1 MVGETGFEPA
11 TFCSQSRHSTRLSY
25 SLSIEYIYFCLINSQ
40 TVKAMQ
46 IVKKLKKISLSK
58 SFFPFWRYQFL
69 IKSLNKKI
77 KPYKINR
84 EILGV
89 GDVVFALCFSPEEK
103 KFYLIKQFRPFYYVR
118 KEKYKFELVG
128 GLVDEGET
136 LTQALKREIKEEIGV
151 KTIKLKKLTK
161 YCPVPG
167 YSDEIVHV
175 YYAEVEKIKDSHLY
189 NKFENE
195 EIKVSKLTLNQIKKI
210 NSSEQIQNVL
220 TKVSIYEYLIKLK
233 RVNIVNY
240 FIFF

>member
-1 MVGETGFEPA
+1 
-11 TFCSQSRHSTRLSY
+11 
-25 SLSIEYIYFCLINSQ
+25 
-40 TVKAMQ
+40 MQ
-46 IVKKLKKISLSK
+46 IVKKIKKISLSK

-69 IKSLNKKI
+69 IKSLDKKI

-89 GDVVFALCFSPEEK
+89 GDVVFALCYSPEEK

-136 LTQALKREIKEEIGV
+136 LTKALKREIKEEIGV
-151 KTIKLKKLTK
+151 KTLKLKKLTK

-167 YSDEIVHV
+167 YSDEIVYV

-220 TKVSIYEYLIKLK
+220 TKVSIYEYLNKIKK
-233 RVNIVNY
+233 S
-240 FIFF
+240 

>member
-1 MVGETGFEPA
+1 
-11 TFCSQSRHSTRLSY
+11 
-25 SLSIEYIYFCLINSQ
+25 
-40 TVKAMQ
+40 MQ
-46 IVKKLKKISLSK
+46 IVKKIKKISLSK

-89 GDVVFALCFSPEEK
+89 GDVVFALCYSPEEK
-103 KFYLIKQFRPFYYVR
+103 KYYLIKQFRPFYYVR
-118 KEKYKFELVG
+118 KVKYKFELVG

-136 LTQALKREIKEEIGV
+136 LIQALKREIKEEIGV
-151 KTIKLKKLTK
+151 KTLKLKKLTK

-220 TKVSIYEYLIKLK
+220 TKVSIYEYLNKIKK
-233 RVNIVNY
+233 S
-240 FIFF
+240 

>member
-1 MVGETGFEPA
+1 
-11 TFCSQSRHSTRLSY
+11 
-25 SLSIEYIYFCLINSQ
+25 
-40 TVKAMQ
+40 MQ

-89 GDVVFALCFSPEEK
+89 GDVVFALCYSPEEK

-128 GLVDEGET
+128 GLVDKGES
-136 LTQALKREIKEEIGV
+136 LIQALKREIMEEIGAQTL
-151 KTIKLKKLTK
+151 KIKKLTK

-175 YYAEVEKIKDSHLY
+175 YYAEVKKIKNSHLY

-195 EIKVSKLTLNQIKKI
+195 EIKISKLNLDQLKRI

-220 TKVSIYEYLIKLK
+220 TKVSIYEYLNKIKK
-233 RVNIVNY
+233 S
-240 FIFF
+240 

>member
-1 MVGETGFEPA
+1 
-11 TFCSQSRHSTRLSY
+11 
-25 SLSIEYIYFCLINSQ
+25 
-40 TVKAMQ
+40 MQ
-46 IVKKLKKISLSK
+46 IVKKVKKISLTK

-89 GDVVFALCFSPEEK
+89 GDVVFALCYSPEEK

-136 LTQALKREIKEEIGV
+136 LTKALKREIKEEIGV
-151 KTIKLKKLTK
+151 KTLKLKKLTK

-220 TKVSIYEYLIKLK
+220 TKVSIYEYLNKIKK
-233 RVNIVNY
+233 S
-240 FIFF
+240 

>member
-1 MVGETGFEPA
+1 
-11 TFCSQSRHSTRLSY
+11 
-25 SLSIEYIYFCLINSQ
+25 
-40 TVKAMQ
+40 MQ
-46 IVKKLKKISLSK
+46 IVKKIKKISLTK

-84 EILGV
+84 EILEV
-89 GDVVFALCFSPEEK
+89 GDVVFALCYSPEEK

-128 GLVDEGET
+128 GLVEKGET
-136 LTQALKREIKEEIGV
+136 LTKALKREIKEEIGV
-151 KTIKLKKLTK
+151 KTLKLKKLTK

-175 YYAEVEKIKDSHLY
+175 YYAEVENIKDSHLY

-195 EIKVSKLTLNQIKKI
+195 EIKVSKLNLNQIKKI

-220 TKVSIYEYLIKLK
+220 TKVSIYEYLNKIKK
-233 RVNIVNY
+233 S
-240 FIFF
+240 

>member
-1 MVGETGFEPA
+1 
-11 TFCSQSRHSTRLSY
+11 
-25 SLSIEYIYFCLINSQ
+25 
-40 TVKAMQ
+40 MQ
-46 IVKKLKKISLSK
+46 IVKKVKKISLSK

-89 GDVVFALCFSPEEK
+89 GDVVFALCYSPEEK

-136 LTQALKREIKEEIGV
+136 LIQALKREIKEEIGV
-151 KTIKLKKLTK
+151 KTLKLKKLTK

-220 TKVSIYEYLIKLK
+220 TKVSIYEYLNKIKK
-233 RVNIVNY
+233 S
-240 FIFF
+240 

>member
-1 MVGETGFEPA
+1 
-11 TFCSQSRHSTRLSY
+11 
-25 SLSIEYIYFCLINSQ
+25 
-40 TVKAMQ
+40 MQ
-46 IVKKLKKISLSK
+46 IVKKLKKIRLSK

-89 GDVVFALCFSPEEK
+89 GDVVFALCYSPEEK

-151 KTIKLKKLTK
+151 KTLKLKKLTK

-175 YYAEVEKIKDSHLY
+175 YYAEVERIKDSHLY

-220 TKVSIYEYLIKLK
+220 TKVSIYEYLNKIKK
-233 RVNIVNY
+233 S
-240 FIFF
+240 

>member
-1 MVGETGFEPA
+1 M
-11 TFCSQSRHSTRLSY
+11 
-25 SLSIEYIYFCLINSQ
+25 
-40 TVKAMQ
+40 K
-46 IVKKLKKISLSK
+46 IVKKIKKISLSK

-69 IKSLNKKI
+69 IKSLDKKI

-89 GDVVFALCFSPEEK
+89 GDVVFALCYSPKEN

-128 GLVDEGET
+128 GLVDKGES
-136 LTQALKREIKEEIGV
+136 LIQALKREINEEIGV
-151 KTIKLKKLTK
+151 KTLKLKKLTK

-175 YYAEVEKIKDSHLY
+175 YYAEVEKIKKSLLY

-195 EIKVSKLTLNQIKKI
+195 EIKVSKLSFNQLKKI
-210 NSSEQIQNVL
+210 NSSEQVQNVL
-220 TKVSIYEYLIKLK
+220 TKVSIYEYIKK
-233 RVNIVNY
+233 IKKN
-240 FIFF
+240 

>member
-1 MVGETGFEPA
+1 
-11 TFCSQSRHSTRLSY
+11 
-25 SLSIEYIYFCLINSQ
+25 
-40 TVKAMQ
+40 MQ
-46 IVKKLKKISLSK
+46 IVKKIKKISLSK

-77 KPYKINR
+77 KPYKVNR
-84 EILGV
+84 EILGI
-89 GDVVFALCFSPEEK
+89 GDVVFALCYSPEEK

-128 GLVDEGET
+128 GLVDKGET

-151 KTIKLKKLTK
+151 KALKLKKLTK

-175 YYAEVEKIKDSHLY
+175 YYAEVEKIKNSHLY

-195 EIKVSKLTLNQIKKI
+195 EIKVSKLTFNQIKKI

-220 TKVSIYEYLIKLK
+220 TKVSIYEYLNKIKK
-233 RVNIVNY
+233 S
-240 FIFF
+240 

>member
-1 MVGETGFEPA
+1 M
-11 TFCSQSRHSTRLSY
+11 
-25 SLSIEYIYFCLINSQ
+25 Q
-40 TVKAMQ
+40 T
-46 IVKKLKKISLSK
+46 IKKVKKISLSK

-84 EILGV
+84 EILEV
-89 GDVVFALCFSPEEK
+89 GDVVFALCYSPEEK

-151 KTIKLKKLTK
+151 KTLKLKKLTK

-175 YYAEVEKIKDSHLY
+175 YYAEVEKIKNSHLY

-220 TKVSIYEYLIKLK
+220 TKVSIYEYLNKIKK
-233 RVNIVNY
+233 S
-240 FIFF
+240 

>member
-1 MVGETGFEPA
+1 
-11 TFCSQSRHSTRLSY
+11 
-25 SLSIEYIYFCLINSQ
+25 
-40 TVKAMQ
+40 MQ
-46 IVKKLKKISLSK
+46 IVKKIKKISLSK

-69 IKSLNKKI
+69 VKSLNKKI

-89 GDVVFALCFSPEEK
+89 GDVVFALCYSQEEK

-128 GLVDEGET
+128 GLVDKEES
-136 LTQALKREIKEEIGV
+136 LTKALKREIKEEIGV
-151 KTIKLKKLTK
+151 KTLKLKKLTK

-175 YYAEVEKIKDSHLY
+175 YYAEVEKIKNSHLY

-195 EIKVSKLTLNQIKKI
+195 EIAVSKLTLNQLKKI

-220 TKVSIYEYLIKLK
+220 TKVSIYEYLNKIKK
-233 RVNIVNY
+233 S
-240 FIFF
+240 

>member
-1 MVGETGFEPA
+1 M
-11 TFCSQSRHSTRLSY
+11 
-25 SLSIEYIYFCLINSQ
+25 
-40 TVKAMQ
+40 K
-46 IVKKLKKISLSK
+46 IVKKLKKIQLSK

-89 GDVVFALCFSPEEK
+89 GDVVFALCYSPEEK

-128 GLVDEGET
+128 GLVDKGET
-136 LTQALKREIKEEIGV
+136 LTQALKREINEEIGV
-151 KTIKLKKLTK
+151 KTLKLKKLTK

-220 TKVSIYEYLIKLK
+220 TKVSIYEYLNKIKK
-233 RVNIVNY
+233 S
-240 FIFF
+240 

>member
-1 MVGETGFEPA
+1 
-11 TFCSQSRHSTRLSY
+11 
-25 SLSIEYIYFCLINSQ
+25 
-40 TVKAMQ
+40 MQ
-46 IVKKLKKISLSK
+46 IVKKIKKISLSK

-89 GDVVFALCFSPEEK
+89 GDVVFALCYSPEEK

-128 GLVDEGET
+128 GLVDGGET
-136 LTQALKREIKEEIGV
+136 LTKALKREIKEEIGV
-151 KTIKLKKLTK
+151 KTLKLKKLTK

-175 YYAEVEKIKDSHLY
+175 YYAEVEKIKNSHLY

-220 TKVSIYEYLIKLK
+220 TKVSIYDYLNKIKK
-233 RVNIVNY
+233 S
-240 FIFF
+240 

>member
-1 MVGETGFEPA
+1 
-11 TFCSQSRHSTRLSY
+11 
-25 SLSIEYIYFCLINSQ
+25 
-40 TVKAMQ
+40 MQ
-46 IVKKLKKISLSK
+46 IVKKVKKISLSK

-89 GDVVFALCFSPEEK
+89 GDVVFALCYSPEEK

-128 GLVDEGET
+128 GLVDKGET

-151 KTIKLKKLTK
+151 KALKLKKLTK

-220 TKVSIYEYLIKLK
+220 TKVSIYEYLNKIKK
-233 RVNIVNY
+233 S
-240 FIFF
+240 